1 MAHEIFISYAS
12 EDALI
17 ANQMCEIIETQGLS
31 CWMAPRDIPSGADY
45 PKSIIRAI
53 KNSQLVVLVFS
64 SNSMSSNHVTS
75 EILSAFNKGLPII
88 AVRVE
93 DIEPNEQMEYLL
105 STKNWLDA
113 LSGVTEENGRRL
125 LDGIKKLLAERKSG
139 NLTVQSG
146 AVKSTISKPVRRESR
161 SLAIYIGAILIF
173 FMTLAVLSDDLR
185 GIMITNLWIP
195 LLIVLVPVLIIIP
208 DAIGHINRYRRK
220 KKIEEVGISGRIRDP
235 EYFRTYPYE
244 TIPDYMK
251 EFRADKAH
259 EKAFK
264 WIARSTEPLLFFSG
278 QSGTGKTSILQAY
291 VSPMLQKQDPAVMT
305 ITIRSFDNPLKDL
318 RNELLRL
325 SIVDTFTA
333 QKDLDIRALL
343 AKAVSN
349 AAPGRLLIIFDQFEE
364 LLILQDR
371 SPDRLE
377 EMNDLLSSLCD
388 DPIPGLTFLLSF
400 RSDYLPLLEN
410 FDLPNLTIRKNW
422 FEVGAFTESAAR
434 EFLKGSNIM
443 FSDSALRDLFEQ
455 IAAFEGTKGLVRPI
469 ILNMVGMIVQKSGE
483 TQSDARQKKTEN
495 LMAEYLRYNL
505 YRREMKDH
513 APDILEQ
520 MVTALGTTVP
530 RTIGHLM
537 LSTGIPK
544 NEIKGTLNLL
554 ANAGLVRQIDQ
565 KDDVWEVAHDFIAQ
579 NLLMVLRGTR
589 KSLKDIV
596 SPWLAPASLC
606 LWGIVI
612 LFLLPPFISNLP
624 ENSFF
629 DKIANLNIMRK
640 PSPAPV
646 EEVIEEPV
654 EIRIPVELQI
664 EIEPSVGYKIASM
677 VITPPDIA
685 VDGDEEIINAL
696 KAIKTE
702 FLFLGEIN
710 QDISIDV
717 QLISPGS
724 EITIEPETVNLNIDI
739 EPFAEE
745 TAVQLIDVAD
755 IPVELSG
762 ESDELEY
769 VIKPDL
775 LSIQIE
781 IPDEQ
786 VEGFD
791 STSLSSVLD
800 VSSYA
805 DGTHLIASIP
815 PELPEE
821 INIMSIT
828 PEQIELIIS
837 KKPEPVKPPKPVEK
851 PKEEGKPKPSE
862 IEPKPEPRPVESS
875 TAKGL
880 FDTAMGK
887 FDKGLYDDTIG
898 ILKKAVAKDPNYK
911 SAWYYIGLTYFKKA
925 QEGTSY
931 TKLKKEELYKS
942 AVASFTKVIQLSSN
956 DRMAY
961 LYRGRAYMELGKNL
975 QAPIDDFKKYTQL
988 DPRNKQGYY
997 YLGMAYNAKYEWV
1010 NAIEAFKK
1018 SLQFDSNYKSA
1029 QAGLWTAYK
1038 FSGNFDDAVSTYTN
1052 MIKKRSSKAAGYYYL
1067 GLTYEEKG
1075 DHGKAVENI
1084 KKALEIYPSYTDARI
1099 WLIKAKEPL

>member
-17 ANQMCEIIETQGLS
+17 ANQMCEIIEAQGMS
-31 CWMAPRDIPSGADY
+31 CWMAPRDVPSGADY

-64 SNSMSSNHVTS
+64 THSMKSNHVTS
-75 EILSAFNKGLPII
+75 EILSGFNKGLPII

-113 LSGVTEENGRRL
+113 LSGITEENGRRL

-139 NLTVQSG
+139 RLP
-146 AVKSTISKPVRRESR
+146 VKPGDGKGTASKPLRRESR

-185 GIMITNLWIP
+185 GVMITNLWIP
-195 LLIVLVPVLIIIP
+195 LLIVLVPVIIIIP
-208 DAIGHINRYRRK
+208 DAIAHINRHKRK

-244 TIPDYMK
+244 TIPEYMK
-251 EFRADKAH
+251 EFRADGAH

-291 VSPMLQKQDPAVMT
+291 VSPMLQKQEPAVMT

-343 AKAVSN
+343 VKAVSN

-388 DPIPGLTFLLSF
+388 SPIPGLTFLLSF

-410 FDLPNLTIRKNW
+410 FNLPNLTIRKNW

-505 YRREMKDH
+505 YRRDMKDH

-530 RTIGHLM
+530 RTIAHLM

-544 NEIKGTLNLL
+544 NEIKGSLNLL

-589 KSLKDIV
+589 KSFKEMI

-612 LFLLPPFISNLP
+612 LFLLPPFISNIP
-624 ENSFF
+624 ENSFL

-640 PSPAPV
+640 PSPPPV
-646 EEVIEEPV
+646 EEIIEEPV

-664 EIEPSVGYKIASM
+664 EIEPSEGYEIASM
-677 VITPPDIA
+677 VTTPEDIA
-685 VDGDEEIINAL
+685 VDGDEELINAL
-696 KAIKTE
+696 EAIKTE
-702 FLFLGEIN
+702 FLFLGEID

-717 QLISPGS
+717 QLIAPGS
-724 EITIEPETVNLNIDI
+724 EITIEPESVNLNIDI
-739 EPFAEE
+739 EPIVEE
-745 TAVQLIDVAD
+745 IAVQQIDVAD

-762 ESDELEY
+762 ESDEFEY
-769 VIKPDL
+769 VITPDL
-775 LSIQIE
+775 VSIQIE

-786 VEGFD
+786 VESFD
-791 STSLSSVLD
+791 SALLSSVLD
-800 VSSYA
+800 VSSYVN
-805 DGTHLIASIP
+805 GTHLIASIP
-815 PELPEE
+815 PELPEGF
-821 INIMSIT
+821 NILSIT
-828 PEQIELIIS
+828 PEQIQLIIS

-851 PKEEGKPKPSE
+851 PKPAE
-862 IEPKPEPRPVESS
+862 IEPKPEPRPESGPSESS

-942 AVASFTKVIQLSSN
+942 AISSFTKVIQLSSN

-961 LYRGRAYMELGKNL
+961 LYRGRSYMELGKNL

-988 DPRNKQGYY
+988 DSRNKQGYY
-997 YLGMAYNAKYEWV
+997 YLGMAYNAKYEW
-1010 NAIEAFKK
+1010 NTAIEEFKRA
-1018 SLQFDSNYKSA
+1018 LQFDPNYKSA

-1038 FSGNFDDAVSTYTN
+1038 FSGNFDDAVSTYTK
-1052 MIKKRSSKAAGYYYL
+1052 MITKTSSRAVGYYYL

-1075 DHGKAVENI
+1075 DHAKAVENI
-1084 KKALEIYPSYTDARI
+1084 KKALEIYPSYTDAKN
-1099 WLIKAKEPL
+1099 WLIKAKVPL